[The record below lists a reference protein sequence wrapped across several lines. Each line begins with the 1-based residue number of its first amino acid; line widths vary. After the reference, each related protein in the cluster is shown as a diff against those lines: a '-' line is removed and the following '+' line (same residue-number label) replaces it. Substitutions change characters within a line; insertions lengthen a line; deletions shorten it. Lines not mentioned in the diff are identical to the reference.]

1 MPQSVAL
8 SITRREI
15 RRAQGTRAS
24 GSYGSKAFAGA
35 LFGLSA
41 TSSVNGIRC
50 TSDVDSISSALTI
63 RPPGRKAKGGTVD
76 VRWNGVVFP
85 QPPSYIFI
93 CYEKDPEFMRYDNPI
108 HADLRSVAH
117 SAAVADNLSDTFGI
131 ADPVRGAPADAG
143 AWNDDRIN
151 AETATLA
158 TVNDQQ
164 LMSRF
169 IAQNQDSNAA
179 ILQLEIVIQSAI
191 GSFAFRDSAEAN
203 HSYFTDR
210 DLLWR
215 THTRNCHSEYSKKG
229 RASWQN
235 KKSCLLLSSSDY
247 LLGLSTSPGTVY
259 PITMDVRV
267 KFACRSSHKG
277 GICFTTGQNKGQ
289 CEFEDFMV
297 GEPILVGLFTQNV
310 LSLAASSAV
319 YSSQAFSQ
327 ATTAAALAS

>member
-1 MPQSVAL
+1 
-8 SITRREI
+8 
-15 RRAQGTRAS
+15 
-24 GSYGSKAFAGA
+24 
-35 LFGLSA
+35 
-41 TSSVNGIRC
+41 
-50 TSDVDSISSALTI
+50 
-63 RPPGRKAKGGTVD
+63 
-76 VRWNGVVFP
+76 
-85 QPPSYIFI
+85 
-93 CYEKDPEFMRYDNPI
+93 
-108 HADLRSVAH
+108 
-117 SAAVADNLSDTFGI
+117 
-131 ADPVRGAPADAG
+131 
-143 AWNDDRIN
+143 
-151 AETATLA
+151 
-158 TVNDQQ
+158 
-164 LMSRF
+164 LMSRY
-169 IAQNQDSNAA
+169 IALNQDSNAA

-191 GSFAFRDSAEAN
+191 GSFTFRDSAESN
-203 HSYFTDR
+203 KECYFTDR